1 MATYRF
7 YRAPTLG
14 TGASTQDYIRSKLQN
29 YIVNDGT
36 PTSPATQ
43 DFWDWSFRTRSARY
57 CLAWCDSTVH
67 TTIAADAEITV
78 LSPELADIAAIQTWL
93 DGLVGSLPAG
103 LATVL
108 EADGISTTWL
118 TGTTTRRQLWR
129 FIAKLH
135 SLVQKLSGSGDAD
148 LRDLFKNGLAT
159 TVGQV
164 PVAARN
170 KIGNW
175 MINQGM
181 DTSWITGATTLRQ
194 VTEFVV
200 ANASFPPLRM
210 LTQINF
216 DG

>member
-14 TGASTQDYIRSKLQN
+14 TGASPQDGIRSKLTN
-29 YIVNDGT
+29 YIVNDG
-36 PTSPATQ
+36 TQ
-43 DFWDWSFRTRSARY
+43 DFWDWSFRTRNTRY
-57 CLAWCDSTVH
+57 CLAWCASSVH

-78 LSPELADIAAIQTWL
+78 LSPELADLPAIQTWL
-93 DGLVGSLPAG
+93 DGLVGTLPA
-103 LATVL
+103 AVAMVL

-118 TGTTTRRQLWR
+118 TGATTRRQLWK

-135 SLVQKLSGSGDAD
+135 VLIQKLSGSGDAD

-159 TVGQV
+159 TVAQV
-164 PVAARN
+164 PVAART

-175 MINQGM
+175 MTNNGM

-194 VTEFVV
+194 VTHFVV

-210 LTQINF
+210 LTQIDF

>member
-14 TGASTQDYIRSKLQN
+14 TGASPQDAIRSKLTN
-29 YIVNDGT
+29 YIVNDG
-36 PTSPATQ
+36 TQ

-57 CLAWCDSTVH
+57 CLAWSDTTVH
-67 TTIAADAEITV
+67 ATIAADSEITV
-78 LSPELADIAAIQTWL
+78 LSPELADLAAIQTWL
-93 DGLVGSLPAG
+93 DGLVGTLPG
-103 LATVL
+103 PVATVL

-118 TGTTTRRQLWR
+118 TGATTRRQLWR

-135 SLVQKLSGSGDAD
+135 VLVQKLSSSGDAD

-159 TVGQV
+159 TVSQV
-164 PVAARN
+164 PVAARQ
-170 KIGNW
+170 KVGAW

-194 VTEFVV
+194 ITHFVV

-210 LTQINF
+210 LTQIDF